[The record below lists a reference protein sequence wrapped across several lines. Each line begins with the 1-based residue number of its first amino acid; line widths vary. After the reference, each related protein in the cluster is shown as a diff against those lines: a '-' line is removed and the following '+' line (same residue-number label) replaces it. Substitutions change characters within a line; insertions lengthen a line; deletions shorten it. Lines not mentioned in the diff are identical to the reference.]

1 MVDVTVRYENK
12 DYLALAAKEK
22 IEKYR
27 PCLRALKE
35 LFNGSGGEILPVVLG
50 SRGAITPNTE
60 RILKRLGIAD
70 KDIKTILLN
79 VFKKLYRVVQHFYGC
94 EVVCRDRCRR
104 NTPMFNKEFITCNN
118 QRVNNSYNSHL

>member
-12 DYLALAAKEK
+12 DYLALAEKEK

-50 SRGAITPNTE
+50 SRGTNTPNTE
-60 RILKRLGIAD
+60 KVLKRLGIANN
-70 KDIKTILLN
+70 DIKTMLLN
-79 VFKKLYRVVQHFYGC
+79 VLRSSIEPC
-94 EVVCRDRCRR
+94 
-104 NTPMFNKEFITCNN
+104 NIFIDN
-118 QRVNNSYNSHL
+118 